1 MKTLKLREVK
11 EYIVKNNLPLDSY
24 GDMVIALLKI
34 PEVEESIHF
43 RTDYLKLA
51 YNSLTK

>member
-11 EYIVKNNLPLDSY
+11 QYIVDNNLPLDSY

-43 RTDYLKLA
+43 RMDYLKLA